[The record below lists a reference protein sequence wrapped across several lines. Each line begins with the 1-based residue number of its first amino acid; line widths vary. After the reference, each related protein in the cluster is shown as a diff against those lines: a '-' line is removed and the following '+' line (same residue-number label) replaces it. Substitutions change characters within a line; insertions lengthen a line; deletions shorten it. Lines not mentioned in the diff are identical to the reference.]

1 MSMKEITKAYR
12 PISWPQKGVAGETG
26 SWRSHRPVV
35 DAQKCTKCQLC
46 WIYCPEASIDRE
58 TITIDYTYCKGCGIC
73 ATECPRRAIKM
84 EKEEE

>member
-1 MSMKEITKAYR
+1 MSMKEVTKAYR

-46 WIYCPEASIDRE
+46 WIYCPEA
-58 TITIDYTYCKGCGIC
+58 TID
-73 ATECPRRAIKM
+73 
-84 EKEEE
+84 